1 MDHQIKANLYPCAHC
16 SETGTCS
23 SGVNGSSCLA
33 CVTTNDL
40 KGKELYGLACGVCNG
55 LGLAEPRTER
65 MNKRIKPILAMALI
79 FSLLGGIFV
88 SAMLES
94 PYFSQILAFSGTL
107 LGSIV
112 GYYFSIQRGRD
123 V

>member
-1 MDHQIKANLYPCAHC
+1 
-16 SETGTCS
+16 
-23 SGVNGSSCLA
+23 
-33 CVTTNDL
+33 L
-40 KGKELYGLACGVCNG
+40 KGKELYGLACWVYNG

-65 MNKRIKPILAMALI
+65 LNNRIKPVLLMMLI
-79 FSLLGGIFV
+79 FFLLSGIFV

>member
-1 MDHQIKANLYPCAHC
+1 MEHQIKANLYPCAHC
-16 SETGTCS
+16 GETGTCS
-23 SGVNGSSCLA
+23 SGIDGSSCLA
-33 CVTTNDL
+33 CVKSNEL
-40 KGKELYGLACGVCNG
+40 KGKELYGLACGICNG

-65 MNKRIKPILAMALI
+65 INKRIKPILAMALI
-79 FSLLGGIFV
+79 FFLLGGVFV

-94 PYFSQILAFSGTL
+94 HYFSQILAFSGTL

-112 GYYFSIQRGRD
+112 GYYFSIKLGKE